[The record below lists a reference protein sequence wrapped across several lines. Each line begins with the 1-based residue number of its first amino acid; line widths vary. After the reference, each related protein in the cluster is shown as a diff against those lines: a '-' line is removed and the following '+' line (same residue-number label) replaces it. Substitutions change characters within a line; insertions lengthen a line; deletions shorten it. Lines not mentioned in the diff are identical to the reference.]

1 MTADIFTGIV
11 TALSPVLV
19 VLFTW
24 LTRRG
29 LDRKAAEAKAM
40 TDRLEQQRMDFQ
52 AIVDPLRTSL
62 TTLGEANDTLK
73 DRVES
78 LERKTIRAERK
89 TALVVRAFNQALDYF
104 HEKYQDPGPVL
115 DRRVR
120 DLLEDS

>member
-1 MTADIFTGIV
+1 MTAALFTGIV

-29 LDRKAAEAKAM
+29 LDRKAAEAKEV
-40 TDRLEQQRMDFQ
+40 TDRLEQQRLDFQ
-52 AIVDPLRTSL
+52 AIVEPLRTSL

-73 DRVES
+73 ERVGS
-78 LERKTIRAERK
+78 LERKTTRAERK
-89 TALVVRAFNQALDYF
+89 TALVVKAFNQVLDYF

-120 DLLEDS
+120 ELLEDG